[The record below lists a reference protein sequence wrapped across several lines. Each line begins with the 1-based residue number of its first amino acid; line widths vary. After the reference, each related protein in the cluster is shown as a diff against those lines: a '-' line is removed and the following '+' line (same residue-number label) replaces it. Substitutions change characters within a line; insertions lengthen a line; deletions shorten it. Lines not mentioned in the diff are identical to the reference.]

1 MRELPITGVI
11 GHSINSTVNNIGFAW
26 HVSWPWMLAILPFN
40 IVGNVYATLNQPA
53 TPEDID
59 PMVALVSF
67 GLAIL
72 TMVAFASIAVNW
84 HRYILLD
91 EVPHGMERLRLDGL
105 VWRYVGNTILMLLML
120 ILGGMLV
127 AAVLGLLMAGLVAA
141 LGKAGG
147 IIVVPGFIAL
157 ACAIIVYSYR
167 LGIKLPAVALG
178 RRDYRFRNALDDS
191 AGNFWRFFGL
201 GLLVALIML
210 LIGLIVFIPTY
221 FLAQMQNKGVLAV
234 LIAVQLVVNWVAT
247 IWTVT
252 MLTSLYGYFAEKRN
266 F

>member
-40 IVGNVYATLNQPA
+40 IVGNIYATLNHPA
-53 TPEDID
+53 RPQDMD
-59 PMVALVSF
+59 PKVAVVSF

-72 TMVAFASIAVNW
+72 TLVAFASIAVNW

-91 EVPHGMERLRLDGL
+91 EVPVGAERLRLDGL
-105 VWRYVGNTILMLLML
+105 VWRYIGNTILIGL
-120 ILGGMLV
+120 ILAAAAIPVMLV
-127 AAVLGLLMAGLVAA
+127 IVLLAFLLGEVAA
-141 LGKAGG
+141 
-147 IIVVPGFIAL
+147 IVFVPAVIAMFFAFIS
-157 ACAIIVYSYR
+157 YSYR
-167 LGIKLPAVALG
+167 LGIKLPGVALG
-178 RRDYRFRNALDDS
+178 REDYRFRDALEDS
-191 AGNFWRFFGL
+191 AGNFWRFVGL
-201 GLLVALIML
+201 GVLVFLIML
-210 LIGLIVFIPTY
+210 VVGAIIGTPIYFIGATE
-221 FLAQMQNKGVLAV
+221 NKGLLAV
-234 LIAVQLVVNWVAT
+234 LIAVQLVVNWIGT